1 MESTNHPVF
10 SFVLPTYNED
20 MNVAV
25 ISGRLVKA
33 GEQLGRSFEIVFVD
47 DGSTDDTGAILDEM
61 ARSDA
66 RIRVVHFSRNFGHMA
81 ALTAGLETAEAT
93 GAVICLDADGQHPPE
108 LIPEIVAKWDA
119 GADIVQTIRAQ
130 TADATLVKRVTSR
143 FFYRFLNQ
151 LADLDLP
158 EGAADFRLMD
168 RQAVDAINSLPERI
182 RFVRGLVYWVGFR
195 KELFPYESPAR
206 LGGVTKYNLLKMAR
220 FALAGI
226 TSFSYRPL
234 RVSFFLGT
242 LITMAASVY
251 AAYILICFAAGKA
264 LEPGWTSML
273 LVVLSLGGIQLLA
286 LGITSEYLARLYI
299 EIKQRPVY
307 VVRKN
312 RDIAGEDAPK

>member
-1 MESTNHPVF
+1 MESTEHPVF
-10 SFVLPTYNED
+10 SFVLPAYNED
-20 MNVAV
+20 MNVAAMAD
-25 ISGRLVKA
+25 RLVKA
-33 GEQLGRSFEIVFVD
+33 GEQLGRSFEIIFVD
-47 DGSTDDTGAILDEM
+47 DGSTDDTGAVLDE
-61 ARSDA
+61 ASFNDA

-81 ALTAGLETAEAT
+81 ALTAGLEMAAAT

-108 LIPEIVAKWDA
+108 LIPEMVAKWDA
-119 GADIVQTIRAQ
+119 GADIVQTIRSQ

-143 FFYRFLNQ
+143 FFYRFLNKM
-151 LADLDLP
+151 ADLELP

-168 RQAVDAINSLPERI
+168 RQAVDAINNLPERI

-195 KELFPYESPAR
+195 KEELPYESPPR
-206 LGGVTKYNLLKMAR
+206 LDGVTKYNLWKMVK

-234 RVSFFLGT
+234 RVSFLLGT
-242 LITMAASVY
+242 LITVAASVY
-251 AAYILICFAAGKA
+251 AVYILICFAAGKA

-273 LVVLSLGGIQLLA
+273 LVVLTLGGIQLLA
-286 LGITSEYLARLYI
+286 LGITSEYLARLYT

-312 RDIAGEDAPK
+312 RDSAGKDTPK